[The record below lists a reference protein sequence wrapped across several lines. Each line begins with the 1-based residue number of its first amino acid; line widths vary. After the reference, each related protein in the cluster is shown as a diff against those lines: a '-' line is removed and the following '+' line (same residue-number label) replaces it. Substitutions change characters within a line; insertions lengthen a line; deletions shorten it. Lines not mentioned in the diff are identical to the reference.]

1 MADIGLRS
9 LEREVAANGSP
20 EAQLRLLRAKE
31 RVDGFNAES
40 VKISGDVIEA
50 TGDNYEVSAG
60 LVCVT
65 FDDGT
70 EYVLALD
77 AETAGQAARER
88 WAEMAENDP
97 SEFRAMV
104 GDDCL
109 VNWALGQYAGPG
121 TTQVKSLEEWLDLHL
136 DIPEEEFAGYDG
148 LEVDV
153 DRIGSELAEEIG
165 FIPTVAYRTN

>member
-1 MADIGLRS
+1 MADVELRS
-9 LEREVAANGSP
+9 IERAAAADGGLES
-20 EAQLRLLRAKE
+20 QMRLLRAKE

-40 VKISGDVIEA
+40 VEISGDVIEA
-50 TGDNYEVSAG
+50 TGDNYEVSEG
-60 LVCVT
+60 MVCVR

-77 AETAGQAARER
+77 AETAGQAARAR
-88 WAEMAENDP
+88 WAEMAEHDP

-104 GDDCL
+104 GDDAL

-121 TTQVKSLEEWLDLHL
+121 STKVKSLSDWLDLHL
-136 DIPEEEFAGYDG
+136 DTPAEEFAGYDG
-148 LEVDV
+148 AEVDV

-165 FIPTVAYRTN
+165 IRRRRG